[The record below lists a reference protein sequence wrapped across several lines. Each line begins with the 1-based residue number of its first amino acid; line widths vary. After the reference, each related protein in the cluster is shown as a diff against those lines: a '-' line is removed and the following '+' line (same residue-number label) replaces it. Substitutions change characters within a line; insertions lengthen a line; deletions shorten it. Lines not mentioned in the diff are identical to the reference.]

1 MCLAQTTVDRRDV
14 VGGLEPII
22 EEPEAIT
29 LVGLPSR
36 PCGLSPTLAHNVLNV
51 LTRPQRPAVA
61 CQERLD
67 SESCPYEEDYPMV
80 DSQHDLEYEY
90 QQNAAVSSG
99 HRKLAAA
106 FVVSADCCMAI
117 PPLWS
122 ADVSVL
128 TEHDVRVAPQVLR
141 VARRS

>member
-51 LTRPQRPAVA
+51 LTRPQR
-61 CQERLD
+61 RLFA
-67 SESCPYEEDYPMV
+67 SF
-80 DSQHDLEYEY
+80 
-90 QQNAAVSSG
+90 
-99 HRKLAAA
+99 RKYNFA
-106 FVVSADCCMAI
+106 
-117 PPLWS
+117 
-122 ADVSVL
+122 
-128 TEHDVRVAPQVLR
+128 RAPFF
-141 VARRS
+141 S